1 MTDTNHT
8 SAQIP
13 PIQIEEEKG
22 TRYNP
27 AAFEVSWQ
35 EKWEKAGLYTFHDDS
50 ERPAHYALTMFPYPS
65 GNLHMGH
72 WYAYVAPDARAR
84 WMRMNGHNVLFPMG
98 FDAFGLPAENAAIKR
113 GLDPRAWTYG
123 NIADM
128 TGQFQRMGTMI
139 DWSRRFNTCDPEY
152 YRWNQWFFTE
162 MFRKGLAYKK
172 NGLVNWCPN
181 DQTVL
186 ANEQVVNGHCER
198 CGAAVERRELSQWYL
213 KITDYADELLDF
225 SGSDMPERVK
235 SMQTNWIGK
244 SVGAELDF
252 DTPAGVETVFTTRP
266 DTIMGATFLVLA
278 PEHRKVAALTTPEQL
293 SEVRAYTEL
302 AGGKTDVDR
311 QSATEKTGVFIGSY
325 ATHPISGHQIPI
337 WIADY
342 VLVTYGTGSIMA
354 VPAHDGRD
362 FDFARKFGLPIQEV
376 IRPEGGEP
384 MDPLNP
390 AEAYTGEG
398 VLVNSGEF
406 DGLAGG
412 KASIAVVTE
421 RLSAQGVARA
431 KTTYRLRDW
440 LVSRQRYWGTPI
452 PIVYCK
458 EHGAQPVPDDQL
470 PVRLPD
476 HATFTPA
483 GQSPLKTDA
492 SFIAATCPVCGGPA
506 ERDTDTMDTFVDSS
520 WYMYRF
526 LNPHLDTAAVDV
538 EAAKRFMPIDLYTG
552 GIEHAI
558 LHLLYSRFWTR
569 VMRDLGLTDHA
580 EPFKVVRNQG
590 IILAADGEK
599 MSKSRGNVVDPADLV
614 REYGVDTVR
623 TYLMFIAPWEV
634 GGPWDPSGINGPAKW
649 LSRVYTL
656 FGDEQAAGP
665 AENITEADLRYA
677 VHSTLKKV
685 TADFERLSFNTIVSS
700 LMELTNTLV
709 KAKRSPVSG
718 TPAWTEAL
726 KIFNLMLAPMV
737 PHLAEELWQ
746 NGPVQTSLEQAAGE
760 RESVHLASWPVTDE
774 AAATRDTVTIGVQVS
789 GKVRGQ
795 IVISKTAPQQEAMA
809 AARAEASVAKFL
821 DGKETVKEVYVPGKI
836 INIVVR

>member
-1 MTDTNHT
+1 MTETNI
-8 SAQIP
+8 Q
-13 PIQIEEEKG
+13 PIQIEEERG

-27 AAFEVSWQ
+27 HAFEVAWQ
-35 EKWEKAGLYTFHDDS
+35 EKWEKAGLYTFQGDP

-72 WYAYVAPDARAR
+72 WYAYVAPDTRAR
-84 WMRMNGHNVLFPMG
+84 WLRMNGHNVLFPMG

-113 GLDPRAWTYG
+113 GLDPKTWTYG

-128 TGQFQRMGTMI
+128 TGQFRRMGTMI
-139 DWSRRFNTCDPEY
+139 DWSRQFNTCDPSY

-162 MFRKGLAYKK
+162 MFRRGLAYKK
-172 NGLVNWCPN
+172 NGLVNWCPK

-198 CGAAVERRELSQWYL
+198 CGTAVERRELAQWYL

-225 SGSDMPERVK
+225 SQSDMPERVK
-235 SMQTNWIGK
+235 TMQINWIGR
-244 SVGAELDF
+244 SVGAEIDF

-266 DTIMGATFLVLA
+266 DTVMGATFLVLA
-278 PEHRKVAALTTPEQL
+278 PEHRKVAALTTPEQQAA
-293 SEVRAYTEL
+293 VTAYTET
-302 AGGKTDVDR
+302 AGGRTDVER
-311 QSATEKTGVFIGSY
+311 QSATEKTGVFTGSY
-325 ATHPISGHQIPI
+325 ATHPISGHQLPI

-354 VPAHDGRD
+354 VPSGDQRD
-362 FDFARKFGLPIQEV
+362 LDFARRYGLEV
-376 IRPEGGEP
+376 VETVRPEGSEP
-384 MDPLNP
+384 LDT
-390 AEAYTGEG
+390 ATITEAYSGDGVIVNEG
-398 VLVNSGEF
+398 VLHGMQ
-406 DGLAGG
+406 GG
-412 KASIAVVTE
+412 KAHIGPVTE
-421 RLSAQGVARA
+421 KLSELGVARA
-431 KTTYRLRDW
+431 RTTYRLRDW
-440 LVSRQRYWGTPI
+440 LISRQRFWGTPI
-452 PIVYCK
+452 PIVYCP
-458 EHGAQPVPDDQL
+458 EHGPQPVPEGQL
-470 PVRLPD
+470 PVLLPD
-476 HATFTPA
+476 HPTFTPA
-483 GQSPLKTDA
+483 GQSPLKTDEA
-492 SFIAATCPVCGGPA
+492 YRAATCPVCGGVA

-526 LNPHLDTAAVDV
+526 LNPHLSTAAVDA
-538 EAAKRFMPIDLYTG
+538 EASRRFMPIDLYTG

-569 VMRDLGLTDHA
+569 VMRDMGLVEQS

-599 MSKSRGNVVDPADLV
+599 MSKSRGNVVDPGDLV

-656 FGDEQAAGP
+656 FADEQAAGP
-665 AENITEADLRYA
+665 AESISEADLRYL

-685 TADFERLSFNTIVSS
+685 GGDFERLSFNTIISS
-700 LMELTNTLV
+700 LMELTNGLM
-709 KAKRSPVSG
+709 KAKRSPLYG
-718 TPAWTEAL
+718 TPAWDEAL
-726 KIFNLMLAPMV
+726 NTFNLMLAPIA

-746 NGPVQTSLEQAAGE
+746 RGGE
-760 RESVHLASWPVTDE
+760 RGSVHLASWPAVEE
-774 AAATRDTVTIGVQVS
+774 AAATRDSVTIGVQVS

-795 IVISKTAPQQEAMA
+795 VQISKTASQEEAMA

-821 DGKETVKEVYVPGKI
+821 EGKETLKEIYVPGKI
-836 INIVVR
+836 INIVVRG

>member
-1 MTDTNHT
+1 MTETDIQPT
-8 SAQIP
+8 
-13 PIQIEEEKG
+13 IQIEEERG

-27 AAFEVSWQ
+27 HAFETRWQ
-35 EKWEKAGLYTFHDDS
+35 DRWEAAGLYTFRDDP
-50 ERPAHYALTMFPYPS
+50 ERPVHYALTMFPYPS

-84 WMRMNGHNVLFPMG
+84 YKRMNGQNVLFPMG

-128 TGQFQRMGTMI
+128 TQQFQRMGTMI
-139 DWSRRFNTCDPEY
+139 DWSRRFNTCDPSY
-152 YRWNQWFFTE
+152 YRWNQWFFIQ
-162 MFRKGLAYKK
+162 MFRRGLAYKR
-172 NGLVNWCPN
+172 GGFVNWCPK

-186 ANEQVVNGHCER
+186 ANEQVVQGHCER
-198 CGAAVERRELSQWYL
+198 CGTAVERRELSQWYL

-225 SGSDMPERVK
+225 GGTDMPERVK
-235 SMQTNWIGK
+235 TMQINWIGK

-266 DTIMGATFLVLA
+266 DTVMGATFLVLA
-278 PEHRKVAALTTPEQL
+278 PEHSKVAALTTPLQAA
-293 SEVRAYTEL
+293 EVQAYIEVS
-302 AGGKTDVDR
+302 GGKTDVDR
-311 QSATEKTGVFIGSY
+311 QSATEKTGVFTGSY
-325 ATHPISGHQIPI
+325 ATHPITGHQLPI

-354 VPAHDGRD
+354 VPAHDARD
-362 FDFARKFGLPIQEV
+362 FEFARRFGLPIREV
-376 IRPEGGEP
+376 IRPEGGEAMP
-384 MDPLNP
+384 AGA
-390 AEAYTGEG
+390 AEAYSGEG
-398 VLVNSGEF
+398 LLVNSGEF
-406 DGLAGG
+406 DGLPGG
-412 KASIAVVTE
+412 KASILAVTE
-421 RLSAQGVARA
+421 RLAALGVARP
-431 KTTYRLRDW
+431 KTTFRLRDW

-452 PIVYCK
+452 PIVYCQ

-470 PVRLPD
+470 PVRLPE

-483 GQSPLKTDA
+483 GQSPLKTDEA
-492 SFIAATCPVCGGPA
+492 FKAATCPICGGVA

-526 LNPHLDTAAVDV
+526 LNPHLDTAAIDG

-569 VMRDLGLTDHA
+569 VMRDLGLVGQS
-580 EPFKVVRNQG
+580 EPFSVVRNQG

-599 MSKSRGNVVDPADLV
+599 MSKSRGNVVDPAELV

-649 LSRVYTL
+649 LSRVYAL
-656 FGDEQAAGP
+656 FGSEVPPGP
-665 AENITEADLRYA
+665 AETTSEADLRYA

-685 TADFERLSFNTIVSS
+685 GGDFERLSFNTIISS
-700 LMELTNTLV
+700 VMELTNVLV
-709 KAKRSPVSG
+709 KAKRSPLYG
-718 TPAWTEAL
+718 TPVWDEAL
-726 KIFNLMLAPMV
+726 HLFNLMLAPIT
-737 PHLAEELWQ
+737 PHLSEELWQ
-746 NGPVQTSLEQAAGE
+746 QGGE
-760 RESVHLASWPVTDE
+760 RDSVHLASWPQVDE
-774 AAATRDTVTIGVQVS
+774 AAATRDSVTIGVQVS

-795 IVISKTAPQQEAMA
+795 VQISRTASQPEAMA
-809 AARAEASVAKFL
+809 AARAEVGVAKFL
-821 DGKETVKEVYVPGKI
+821 EGKETVKEIYVPGKI